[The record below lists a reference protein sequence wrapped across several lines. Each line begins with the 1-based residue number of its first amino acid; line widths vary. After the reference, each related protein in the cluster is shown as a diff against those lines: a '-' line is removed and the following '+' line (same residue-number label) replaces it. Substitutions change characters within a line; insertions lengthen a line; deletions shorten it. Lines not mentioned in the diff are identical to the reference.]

1 MRSLIALLVVP
12 TSLFAQSVAPL
23 DFPADAA
30 RVSADALRER
40 LSGKVFSVKLA
51 DGNGWRLEYKANGY
65 AFVDTSTGFR
75 DTGTWR
81 TEDSR
86 LCSEFHKSPAGC
98 SEVRLAG
105 DLLLVKRVSTGELVA
120 FQPR

>member
-1 MRSLIALLVVP
+1 MRSLLALLVVP
-12 TSLFAQSVAPL
+12 TALFAQSVAPL
-23 DFPADAA
+23 DFPADAGA
-30 RVSADALRER
+30 VSADALRER

-65 AFVDTSTGFR
+65 AFVDTTNGYR

-81 TEDSR
+81 AEDSR
-86 LCSEFHKSPAGC
+86 LCSEFRKAPASC
-98 SEVRLAG
+98 SEVRLKG
-105 DLLLVKRVSTGELVA
+105 DLLFVKRVSTGEVVA